1 MTSEDRGTPSVDD
14 DGAGDPRSSS
24 VPGDGTPPAPVE
36 RAPGAT
42 DEPPAEESVKPAERR
57 KLSGWQETLLLLAVA
72 VVLAI
77 VVKSFFVQSFY
88 IPSESMEPGLVINDR
103 ILVQKPSYWFGG
115 EPQRGDVIVFED
127 PGDWLDEAESAG
139 PTGTV
144 PKALAAIGLYPTG
157 GHLVKRV
164 IGTAGDV
171 IECCDEQGRLMIN
184 GQSVDESEY
193 AVLDGAACYGPMVNQ
208 CGKNWTVGPV
218 PEGKVFVMG
227 DNRSHSGDSTVHLCR
242 PKNPDCDS
250 PYVDVDLVVGR
261 LLARVWPAKRFDV
274 TSGVDA
280 FDDVPDPS

>member
-24 VPGDGTPPAPVE
+24 VPPPSDPAGAP
-36 RAPGAT
+36 
-42 DEPPAEESVKPAERR
+42 PPSPSPSGESAEERPATKPEKR
-57 KLSGWQETLLLLAVA
+57 KLSGWQETLLLLVVA

-103 ILVQKPSYWFGG
+103 ILVQKPSYWFG

-127 PGDWLDEAESAG
+127 PGEWLNSADSAG

-164 IGTAGDV
+164 IGTEGDV
-171 IECCDEQGRLMIN
+171 IECCDEQGRLMVN
-184 GQSVDESEY
+184 GTPVDESEY
-193 AVLDGAACYGPMVNQ
+193 AVLDGAACYGPMPTQ
-208 CGKNWTVGPV
+208 CGKNWTAGPV
-218 PEGKVFVMG
+218 PEGKLFVMG
-227 DNRSHSGDSTVHLCR
+227 DNRSHSGDSSVRLCP
-242 PKNPDCDS
+242 PKSPDCDT
-250 PYVDVDLVVGR
+250 PYVDADLVVGR
-261 LLARVWPAKRFDV
+261 LLARVWPAKRFDI